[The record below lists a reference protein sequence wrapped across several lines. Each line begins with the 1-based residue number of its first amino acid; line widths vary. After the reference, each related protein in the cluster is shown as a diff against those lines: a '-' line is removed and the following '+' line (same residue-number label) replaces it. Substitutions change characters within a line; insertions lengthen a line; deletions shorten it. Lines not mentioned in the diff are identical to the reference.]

1 MVESGV
7 MLTVEIPTKE
17 YRNLLVI
24 EERYRL
30 LLRALLDH
38 ARLNLYHDG
47 LGLSDDIGV
56 MKLLKTIDPET
67 YETRFIELKKEEA
80 EDV

>member
-1 MVESGV
+1 M
-7 MLTVEIPTKE
+7 TVEIPTKE

-30 LLRALLDH
+30 LLRVLSDH

-67 YETRFIELKKEEA
+67 YKTCFNELKKEDE

>member
-1 MVESGV
+1 
-7 MLTVEIPTKE
+7 MLTVEIPAKE

-30 LLRALLDH
+30 LLRALSDN
-38 ARLNLYHDG
+38 ARLNLYCDG
-47 LGLSDDIGV
+47 LGIGDDTGV
-56 MKLLKTIDPET
+56 MKILKTIDPGT
-67 YETRFIELKKEEA
+67 YETRFIELKKGEA

>member
-30 LLRALLDH
+30 LLRCLSDH
-38 ARLNLYHDG
+38 ARLNIYHDA
-47 LGLSDDIGV
+47 LGLSDDIGI
-56 MKLLKTIDPET
+56 MELLKTIDPGT
-67 YETRFIELKKEEA
+67 YETRFIELKKEGA

>member
-17 YRNLLVI
+17 YGNLLVI

-30 LLRALLDH
+30 LLRALSDN
-38 ARLNLYHDG
+38 ARFNIYREK
-47 LGLSDDIGV
+47 LGLENDIEIMDLV
-56 MKLLKTIDPET
+56 RTIDPET
-67 YETRFIELKKEEA
+67 YETRLAELKKEGA